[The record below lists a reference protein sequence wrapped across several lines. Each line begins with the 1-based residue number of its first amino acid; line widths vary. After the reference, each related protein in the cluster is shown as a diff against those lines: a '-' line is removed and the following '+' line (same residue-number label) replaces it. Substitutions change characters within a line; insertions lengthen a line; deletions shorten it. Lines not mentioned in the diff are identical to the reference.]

1 MLSRSDPLPP
11 AEGAG
16 MSGVLEIAHELIES
30 FLVLRFAEAGQ
41 VGVKGGHRRAL
52 VPEIDLDLA
61 QVLSLL
67 KQVRRVRMS

>member
-1 MLSRSDPLPP
+1 
-11 AEGAG
+11 

-67 KQVRRVRMS
+67 KAGASRTNVLNCARAPPS